1 MVVLMKVP
9 SRASSTALMYVITVA
24 TVSASVSVMVETGAA
39 GATTFPSLT
48 SEMSLATVSKFTYI
62 TQQWSNVDPVQFTVL
77 VTTCHV
83 NQFIPT
89 WVKIKSLPKSTCTLS
104 FHCGANSAEQE
115 L

>member
-1 MVVLMKVP
+1 MAVLMKVP
-9 SRASSTALMYVITVA
+9 SRASSTALMYVITVV
-24 TVSASVSVMVETGAA
+24 TVSVSVSVMVATGAA

-62 TQQWSNVDPVQFTVL
+62 TQQCSTVDPVQFTVF

-104 FHCGANSAEQE
+104 FHCGAN
-115 L
+115 